1 MATRENTSSGR
12 RFSLRIALLAVLLT
26 LLLLA
31 VLGVLVIR
39 QQGVQGESSLQRPT
53 VLQARQIGRDSLQR
67 NKTPGP

>member
-39 QQGVQGESSLQRPT
+39 QQGAQDESSRQRPT
-53 VLQARQIGRDSLQR
+53 APQARQIGRDSLQ
-67 NKTPGP
+67 PGRASGP